1 MVTVQTDVCYFYGC
15 VLFQLRLH
23 FQDEVVWL
31 SQVAHDHP
39 ALEIC
44 SGKKI
49 TIGLRCDKRRS
60 NLLLV
65 VVDNF
70 WRPLFDV
77 AESDLPELDRLVGTC
92 CDKQLLAASR
102 RLQWVITCR
111 ASVLHLLTEYVG
123 NVVVMSGELLHRCS
137 LIEAKEIDLIVHA
150 GQCI

>member
-1 MVTVQTDVCYFYGC
+1 M
-15 VLFQLRLH
+15 
-23 FQDEVVWL
+23 
-31 SQVAHDHP
+31 
-39 ALEIC
+39 
-44 SGKKI
+44 
-49 TIGLRCDKRRS
+49 
-60 NLLLV
+60 

-102 RLQWVITCR
+102 RLQWVITYW

-123 NVVVMSGELLHRCS
+123 NVVVVSGELLHRCP